1 MTFDKERHE
10 YIEAQPEVLE
20 ALEMHR
26 KRHNDISEADRN
38 VIVQARK
45 VEALLAAWDSTFTRQ
60 FKFAEEVSE
69 DDEMCLKRLTNADSE
84 EWFYRM
90 DLAQSCVQES
100 IAKQCEAVASAQER
114 FKELQKDHRI
124 CRSLQMAR
132 DVAGKRYD
140 EQKAQAQKPK
150 RGRPRKIR

>member
-1 MTFDKERHE
+1 MTFDKERHD

-20 ALEMHR
+20 AHANHR
-26 KRHNDISEADRN
+26 KRHQDIQEADRN

-114 FKELQKDHRI
+114 FRELQKDHRI
-124 CRSLQMAR
+124 CKNLQMAR

>member
-1 MTFDKERHE
+1 MTFDKERLE

-20 ALEMHR
+20 ALAIHR
-26 KRHNDISEADRN
+26 KRHEDIREADRN

-60 FKFAEEVSE
+60 FKFSEEVSE

-124 CRSLQMAR
+124 CKSLQMAR